1 MKYRGG
7 MLFIDVQQALC
18 YCLQL
23 LKPIRRLDEV
33 FSTGVLASVTVKG
46 KKSKSFLHKP
56 RNPLIL
62 EF

>member
-1 MKYRGG
+1 

-33 FSTGVLASVTVKG
+33 LSTGVLASVIVKG
-46 KKSKSFLHKP
+46 TKSKSFLHKP
-56 RNPLIL
+56 RSPLIL
-62 EF
+62 EFRSYLQQ